1 MMYPVATSLLAP
13 SAMIRTTV
21 AWILCATVSLAIFMA
36 PALWNG
42 FALVFFDTGG
52 YAARILEMTLAPGRS
67 FFYGLFLWTTSLF
80 WWSFWG
86 PVLAQSVAALWLV
99 HLTLRCHDLAN
110 GPVAT
115 TVFCVGLG
123 VSTGISWYISQ
134 LMPDALVPLTVL
146 ALWLLGFSWH
156 KLGWNERGALAA
168 LTLLGLLSHMS
179 CLALALGLVA
189 VTLMAQGVLPRCG
202 WSLPVFS
209 LAPAALVAASLVVM
223 PMLHLV
229 LVGKAVYTPGGPTF
243 IFGRLVQDG
252 IAQRWLAEHCPAPGI
267 KLCALQNRIPKTAD
281 DFLWNENSPFHDIG
295 GWSGT
300 ADAELGYLVKE
311 CVKSYPGMVVWT
323 SLRATVEQM
332 TRVATGDGFDE
343 FQTDTRGIFTIAL
356 PRTADAFNAARQQQ
370 NQITR
375 PLFAALNAVYIP
387 VAHFSLLG
395 LLVVAGWGVRARRHD
410 LAGIA
415 LFTLLALWGNA
426 FICGALSNP
435 HDRYQSRLVWLA
447 PLVVGMAVLGWW
459 QGRSKKGS
467 GRGKTRSQAFHV
479 LK

>member
-1 MMYPVATSLLAP
+1 
-13 SAMIRTTV
+13 
-21 AWILCATVSLAIFMA
+21 
-36 PALWNG
+36 
-42 FALVFFDTGG
+42 
-52 YAARILEMTLAPGRS
+52 
-67 FFYGLFLWTTSLF
+67 
-80 WWSFWG
+80 
-86 PVLAQSVAALWLV
+86 
-99 HLTLRCHDLAN
+99 
-110 GPVAT
+110 
-115 TVFCVGLG
+115 
-123 VSTGISWYISQ
+123 
-134 LMPDALVPLTVL
+134 
-146 ALWLLGFSWH
+146 
-156 KLGWNERGALAA
+156 
-168 LTLLGLLSHMS
+168 
-179 CLALALGLVA
+179 
-189 VTLMAQGVLPRCG
+189 
-202 WSLPVFS
+202 
-209 LAPAALVAASLVVM
+209 
-223 PMLHLV
+223 